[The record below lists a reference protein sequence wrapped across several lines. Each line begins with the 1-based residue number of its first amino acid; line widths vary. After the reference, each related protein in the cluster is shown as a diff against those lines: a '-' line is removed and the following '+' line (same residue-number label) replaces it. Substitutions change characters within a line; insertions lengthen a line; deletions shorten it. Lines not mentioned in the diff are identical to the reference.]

1 MAKDN
6 YSSRK
11 FLTFLEDYVFE
22 DTRTHEK
29 FFFTSPFSN
38 WVYTFAKQDVIPFSG
53 NNAIKY
59 LLDTLY
65 DNKNNLSESQCDV
78 LVGSI
83 ALQTIMN
90 SLKGHVLLT
99 TDFNSEIFMGSNTSI
114 IIYSKANSKKYIDQR
129 NEKFKKIVML
139 NDKQNV

>member
-1 MAKDN
+1 MATNN

-22 DTRTHEK
+22 DTQTHEK

-99 TDFNSEIFMGSNTSI
+99 TDFNSEIFMGSNKSI
-114 IIYSKANSKKYIDQR
+114 IIYSKENSKKYIDLR

-139 NDKQNV
+139 NDK

>member
-1 MAKDN
+1 MAAND
-6 YSSRK
+6 YSPEK

-22 DTRTHEK
+22 DTQTHEK
-29 FFFTSPFSN
+29 FFFTSPFSSWAN
-38 WVYTFAKQDVIPFSG
+38 TFIKQDIIPFSG

-59 LLDTLY
+59 LLDTLF
-65 DNKNNLSESQCDV
+65 DNKNNLSESQRDV

-99 TDFNSEIFMGSNTSI
+99 TDFNSKIFMGSNIAVT
-114 IIYSKANSKKYIDQR
+114 IYSKANSKKYIDLR

-139 NDKQNV
+139 NNK